1 MIAVGKTIGPQASES
16 FILAR
21 LKILIRAKSK
31 IKSLMALACI
41 ILQLKKSSILVNSKI
56 MSEMGKGTS
65 SIPREMMPQGQ

>member
-56 MSEMGKGTS
+56 MSEMAKGTS